1 MELYTYIM
9 DFRGGTYIT
18 QINAES
24 IEKSIFSWIEQIEL
38 ELSEI
43 KFIGHGT
50 INELKLMF
58 SSGLI
63 EQPSKLNNLLNVWY
77 LVIYCKV
84 GALYINIVKTIQQS
98 K

>member
-1 MELYTYIM
+1 MELYTFIM

-18 QINAES
+18 QVNADS
-24 IEKSIFSWIEQIEL
+24 IENSIFSWIEQIEH

-50 INELKLMF
+50 INELKLMI

-63 EQPSKLNNLLNVWY
+63 EKPSKLNTLFNVWY
-77 LVIYCKV
+77 LEIYCKV
-84 GALYINIVKTIQQS
+84 GTLHLNIVKTMQ
-98 K
+98 